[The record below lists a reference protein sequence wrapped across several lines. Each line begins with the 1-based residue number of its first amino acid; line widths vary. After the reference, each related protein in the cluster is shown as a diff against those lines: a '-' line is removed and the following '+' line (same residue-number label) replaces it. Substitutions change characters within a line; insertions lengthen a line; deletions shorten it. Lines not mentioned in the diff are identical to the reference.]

1 MRAWPFL
8 IARGRRRGY
17 SVLLAPDFLV
27 SEQDYGFL
35 EDHVRPLP
43 DSAPFA
49 VAGVTSP
56 RGRPVCLVWAGH
68 AVTEADLDGGSA
80 HDEHSRPLKLMTGF
94 LCSGKVSEP
103 STVDVDKAREEA
115 LVTYRRFLED
125 EERFAVESS
134 TAFEAVSAVTE
145 TPKQQ
150 PPSEPKPRYWM
161 WLGVAALV
169 VGGAVTAVTLL
180 TGAEPEPPPLNPCGK
195 ATTSL
200 AVLTTGPSPTISCQ
214 PTKSSR

>member
-27 SEQDYGFL
+27 TEQDYGFL
-35 EDHVRPLP
+35 EDNVRPLP
-43 DSAPFA
+43 GSAPFA

-56 RGRPVCLVWAGH
+56 LGRPVCLVWADH
-68 AVTEADLDGGSA
+68 PVAEADIDGGPTR
-80 HDEHSRPLKLMTGF
+80 DEHSRPLRLMAGF

-103 STVDVDKAREEA
+103 STVDIDKARQDA
-115 LVTYRRFLED
+115 LATYRRFLED
-125 EERFAVESS
+125 EEHFAVESS
-134 TAFEAVSAVTE
+134 AAFEAVSAGTE
-145 TPKQQ
+145 PPEEQ
-150 PPSEPKPRYWM
+150 PPPEPKPRYWV
-161 WLGVAALV
+161 WLGLAGLV
-169 VGGAVTAVTLL
+169 VGGAVTGVTLL
-180 TGAEPEPPPLNPCGK
+180 TGSEPESPPLNPCGK

-200 AVLTTGPSPTISCQ
+200 AVLTTGSSPTVSCL